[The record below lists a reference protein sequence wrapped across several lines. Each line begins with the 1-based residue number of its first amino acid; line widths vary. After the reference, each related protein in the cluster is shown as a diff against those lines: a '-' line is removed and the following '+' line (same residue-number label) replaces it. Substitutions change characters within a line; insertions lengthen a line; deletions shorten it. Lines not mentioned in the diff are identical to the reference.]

1 VKADWPPSAEVLLQ
15 LSIGEIKPMKG
26 GIRKLPMDGEP
37 QINPNAPVRGR
48 PFVKGNSGRN
58 PGSRN
63 RATVIASGLLGS
75 DAEALVRIAV
85 ELAKAGD
92 VPMLRFLLGRIL
104 PRDRTIK
111 FDLPQMDFAD
121 DGVAALGQI
130 MRAVSEGAMTPAEG
144 AQFAAIVNSYTAA
157 IDMADVV
164 KRVSQR

>member
-1 VKADWPPSAEVLLQ
+1 MVKTDPISWAALVWIELMRRTVGRQISPNSA
-15 LSIGEIKPMKG
+15 
-26 GIRKLPMDGEP
+26 
-37 QINPNAPVRGR
+37 VRGR
-48 PFVKGNSGRN
+48 PFGRGNSGRK

-63 RATVIASGLLGS
+63 RATVIASGLLEG
-75 DAEALVRIAV
+75 DVEALVRKAV

-121 DGVAALGQI
+121 DAVAALGQI
-130 MRAVSEGAMTPAEG
+130 MRAVSEGAITPAEG
-144 AQFAAIVNSYTAA
+144 AQLAAIVNSYTAA

-164 KRVSQR
+164 KRVDALEAQLKDFGR

>member
-1 VKADWPPSAEVLLQ
+1 VVLALGQFVRESVSRHPNSA
-15 LSIGEIKPMKG
+15 
-26 GIRKLPMDGEP
+26 
-37 QINPNAPVRGR
+37 VRGR
-48 PFVKGNSGRN
+48 PFVKGNSGRK

-63 RATVIASGLLGS
+63 RATVIASGLLGG
-75 DAEALVRIAV
+75 DAEAF

-104 PRDRTIK
+104 PRDQTIK

-121 DGVAALGQI
+121 DRVAALGQI

-144 AQFAAIVNSYTAA
+144 AQLGAIVNSYTAA

-164 KRVSQR
+164 KRVDALEAQLKDFRR